1 MPGIDESDFQ
11 TLADATLA
19 RLLETLEEAVGETAD
34 VDLEEGILT
43 VDLPSGG
50 RYVINKNLPNRQ
62 IWLSSP
68 VSGAAHYAYEPTQG
82 WQNTRGGET
91 LHAVLEHELAIIAGR
106 PVTLD

>member
-1 MPGIDESDFQ
+1 MADIDENGFR

-19 RLLETLEEAVGETAD
+19 RLLETLEEAIGETAD

-43 VDLPSGG
+43 VDLASGG

-68 VSGAAHYAYEPTQG
+68 ASGAAHYEYDPAQG
-82 WQNTRGGET
+82 WRNTRGGAT
-91 LHAVLEHELAIIAGR
+91 LHAVLEHELSIIAGR

>member
-1 MPGIDESDFQ
+1 MADIDENGFR

-19 RLLETLEEAVGETAD
+19 RLLEIPRGGVGETAD

-68 VSGAAHYAYEPTQG
+68 VSGAAHYEYDPAQG

-91 LHAVLEHELAIIAGR
+91 LHAVLEHELSIIAGR